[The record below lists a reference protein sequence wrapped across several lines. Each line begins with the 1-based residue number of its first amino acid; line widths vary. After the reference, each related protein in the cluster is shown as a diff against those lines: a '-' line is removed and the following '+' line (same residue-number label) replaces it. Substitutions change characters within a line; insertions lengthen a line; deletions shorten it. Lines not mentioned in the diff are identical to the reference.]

1 MTKPPLSGL
10 KVLELGE
17 LVAGPFIGTLL
28 GEFGA
33 DVIKVERPGRGD
45 VLRQFGPMVDGESLY
60 WKVNGRNK
68 KSVVLDLET
77 ASGRTVRPPGPMS

>member
-1 MTKPPLSGL
+1 MTKPPLSGI

-33 DVIKVERPGRGD
+33 EVIKVERPGRGD
-45 VLRQFGPMVDGESLY
+45 ILRQFGPMVDGESLY
-60 WKVNGRNK
+60 WKANGRNK
-68 KSVVLDLET
+68 KSVVLDLDK
-77 ASGRTVRPPGPMS
+77 ASARTVL